1 MSTRGWMLFAAMSVI
16 WGVPYLMIKV
26 AVEGGI
32 SVPFLVFSRMA
43 IGAALLVPIALL
55 RGGLW
60 TLIRAHHKPI
70 IAFSLLEMI
79 APWWLLTHA
88 EHDISSGMAGLL
100 IAASP
105 AVAVL
110 VAKLGGDPDRLT
122 AGRIC
127 GLALGFAG
135 VLLLAM
141 PELRGGSP
149 RAVAEMAV
157 ITLLYATAPRIIS
170 GPLAAAPTL
179 PMTAACLA
187 FGAILNAVPAWLTRP
202 TTVPDGPVM
211 VSIVSLGLICTA
223 AAFLVF
229 FALIREVGPSRALV
243 FTYVNPA
250 VAVAAGVFFLG
261 EPFTVSIAAAFA
273 MILIGSLLA
282 AARQLKVP

>member
-110 VAKLGGDPDRLT
+110 VAKLVGDPDRLT